1 MLHKGLTVIAT
12 KSYNTY
18 HFKRVSMAQIKT
30 ISTIKRNESRKLQ
43 MLVKRNEE
51 ALLLYVLPLSGRPT
65 LTSLMRFTLFDW
77 IRKQFGLTPE
87 LFAKIKDKDA
97 DCLLAERAL
106 IIKQENERLRS
117 DNRKFK
123 RMLKR
128 EGYDPSAVVQL
139 EEYYNE

>member
-1 MLHKGLTVIAT
+1 
-12 KSYNTY
+12 
-18 HFKRVSMAQIKT
+18 MAQIKT